1 MRLTNTIFG
10 KTFLHNPRNCDRSIM
25 LHSRVWSLI
34 LMFMV
39 LTTIH
44 GVMAQPQG
52 QELVTNGGFEMGMQG
67 WTPVNAFAVTS
78 TQQGYYDATTHPPH
92 SGQYSAQVGS
102 VYQPGTLS
110 QTVTI
115 PSKSKARFTAWYR
128 LEQGASITI
137 LLKASDGS
145 TIQNWAGSG
154 SGWTTVSYDL
164 NPSYAGQSITI
175 EFDGQGNAVIQPYVG
190 ICGYGRFGFP
200 FYCTCQSESDYFAF
214 VDDVSVIATLAQYTS
229 SVNVAGIPTELST
242 KLYVD
247 GTQVGTLSGEQSQE
261 LAFSIGETHMV
272 SVDDPIYRD
281 NTTRYYCNSSSITV
295 TTDGQVT
302 FSYQKQYYLTVNSP
316 YGTTVGTGWSDEGSK
331 VMFSVPTDRLPMPG
345 LLGTLGAKY
354 TFDKWVGDETSNNL
368 RSFTIIDGP
377 KSVTAT
383 WREDYTMLYVLIV
396 VVVLALIAGVFG
408 YRKLAEERVKRQ
420 QTAVYEDRGG
430 VVIDVSRAE
439 EEPTRIKEDE
449 STQVAEE
456 SEKTKYRNQKRRL
469 KEKTENTHD
478 MKE

>member
-1 MRLTNTIFG
+1 
-10 KTFLHNPRNCDRSIM
+10 
-25 LHSRVWSLI
+25 
-34 LMFMV
+34 
-39 LTTIH
+39 
-44 GVMAQPQG
+44 
-52 QELVTNGGFEMGMQG
+52 MGMQG
-67 WTPVNAFAVTS
+67 WTPVNTFAVAS
-78 TQQGYYDATTHPPH
+78 TQQGYYDATSHPPH
-92 SGQYSAQVGS
+92 SGQYSAEVGS
-102 VYQPGTLS
+102 VYEPGTLS

-145 TIQNWAGSG
+145 TIQKWAGSG
-154 SGWTTVSYDL
+154 SGWTMVSYDL
-164 NPSYAGQSITI
+164 NPSYAGQSIMI

-190 ICGYGRFGFP
+190 FCGYGRFGFP
-200 FYCTCQSESDYFAF
+200 FYCTSQSESDYFAF
-214 VDDVSVIATLAQYTS
+214 VDDVSMIATLAQYIS
-229 SVNVAGIPTELST
+229 SVNVTGIPTALST

-247 GTQVGTLSGEQSQE
+247 GAQAATLSGEQSQE
-261 LAFSIGETHMV
+261 LAFNIGETHKI
-272 SVDDPIYRD
+272 SVANPIYKD

-302 FSYQKQYYLTVNSP
+302 FSYQKQYYLSVNSP

-331 VMFSVPTDRLPMPG
+331 VMFSVPTGTLPMPG

-354 TFDKWVGDETSNNL
+354 TFDKWVGDATSNNL
-368 RSFTIIDGP
+368 QSSTMMDGH

-396 VVVLALIAGVFG
+396 VVALAFIAGVFG

-420 QTAVYEDRGG
+420 QTAVYEDRCGF
-430 VVIDVSRAE
+430 VIDVSRADE
-439 EEPTRIKEDE
+439 EQTRTKEDE
-449 STQVAEE
+449 STQVAEVEE
-456 SEKTKYRNQKRRL
+456 SEKTEYGTHKRRL
-469 KEKTENTHD
+469 NEKTENKND